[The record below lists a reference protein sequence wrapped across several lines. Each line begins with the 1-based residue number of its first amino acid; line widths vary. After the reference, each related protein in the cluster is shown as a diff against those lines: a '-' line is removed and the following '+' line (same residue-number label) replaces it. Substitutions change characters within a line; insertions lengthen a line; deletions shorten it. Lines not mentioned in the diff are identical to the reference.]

1 MKDST
6 DILDYIV
13 HWRHK
18 SQSGIIGE
26 LFHIVRNSSGGSIST
41 PIGYLIGFIEPVS
54 EYSSSYWKIILTI
67 REEIRYDT
75 QSKTNY
81 VFVKSAY
88 YSKLK
93 YYAQRLLEFIQD
105 VNRINPGLPVAI
117 KEELIKT
124 GLCSSPIEIQ
134 MKVGKDKT
142 VYSNVEFNFDYD

>member
-1 MKDST
+1 MKDTT

-41 PIGYLIGFIEPVS
+41 HIGYLVGFIEPSS
-54 EYSSSYWKIILTI
+54 EYSSSYWKIILTV
-67 REEIRYDT
+67 REEIRYDI
-75 QSKTNY
+75 QSKINY

-93 YYAQRLLEFIQD
+93 YYAQRLLELTQD
-105 VNRINPGLPVAI
+105 VIRINPELPVAI
-117 KEELIKT
+117 QEEFIKT
-124 GLCSSPIEIQ
+124 GICSSPLEIQ
-134 MKVGKDKT
+134 MTIGKDKT
-142 VYSNVEFNFDYD
+142 VYSNVEFGFD